1 MQFETGALDRKQLKE
16 VIIKSSSRGP
26 PFLTQDIEG
35 KIVEVLGTVLRSTNY
50 NYRYVQL
57 GAVI

>member
-1 MQFETGALDRKQLKE
+1 MQFKTGALDRKQLKE

-35 KIVEVLGTVLRSTNY
+35 KIVEVLVTVETITIDMYSW
-50 NYRYVQL
+50 VQ
-57 GAVI
+57 